1 MQIAHRHIYC
11 ISMKKHY
18 CLLSEMKITG
28 LDLLRVRLF
37 YSLKNGSSFLMKHK
51 NKKKNYFS
59 MEEILESIFR
69 VMILLFRKLTI

>member
-51 NKKKNYFS
+51 NKKKTISVWRGMNA
-59 MEEILESIFR
+59 INIRIESE
-69 VMILLFRKLTI
+69 V

>member
-51 NKKKNYFS
+51 NKKKTISVWKKSWKAFF
-59 MEEILESIFR
+59 ES
-69 VMILLFRKLTI
+69 